1 AKKILEEGLQYC
13 EERGLDTYNKYLAVF
28 KAWLSLETGIWN
40 DAYHLAENLIKN
52 ADQHPIVKIEALV
65 IVATIKMRKGQGDP
79 LPLLVEAKEKAFET
93 MEPQRI
99 LPVMTA
105 LLEYEW
111 ITGTSFLKNE
121 DIDHA
126 ITLLS
131 YGGNAYVKT
140 KFCLWLLKARKQEVF
155 LPDFLA
161 GYQLD
166 YKATAK
172 NASSLWKK
180 LNCPYEQALTLF
192 DGDNNEKR
200 AAIDI
205 VHKLDAYAIYE
216 KMKFEMRASGIKS
229 IPRGIRK
236 STKSNP
242 ANLTDREVEVLQLL
256 KDGMQNKEIAAR
268 LFISPKTVY
277 HHVSS
282 IFFKLEV
289 NSRAKAVKEAIN
301 LEIIRDTSKSMQ
313 PVNFKN

>member
-1 AKKILEEGLQYC
+1 MKDNEFAKKILEEGIQYC
-13 EERGLDTYNKYLAVF
+13 EERGLDTYHKYLAVF
-28 KAWLSLETGIWN
+28 KAWLSLETGLWN
-40 DAYHLAENLIKN
+40 EASQIAENLLKN
-52 ADQHPIVKIEALV
+52 VDEHPIVKIEALV
-65 IVATIKMRKGQGDP
+65 VVATIKMRRGESDL

-99 LPVMTA
+99 LPVLTA

-111 ITGTSFLKNE
+111 ITGTSVIKKE

-126 ITLLS
+126 VPMLPN
-131 YGGNAYVKT
+131 GGNMYLKN
-140 KFCLWLLKARKQEVF
+140 KFCLWLLKARKQKIS
-155 LPDFLA
+155 LPDFLD
-161 GYQLD
+161 GYQVD
-166 YKATAK
+166 DRATAIK
-172 NASSLWKK
+172 SSALWKK

-192 DGDNNEKR
+192 EGDDNNKR
-200 AAIDI
+200 EAIEI
-205 VHKLDAYAIYE
+205 VHKLGADAIYE

-229 IPRGIRK
+229 IPRGVRK

-242 ANLTDREVEVLQLL
+242 AQLTDRELDVIQLL

-301 LEIIRDTSKSMQ
+301 LEIIK
-313 PVNFKN
+313 